1 MDTLNEIF
9 PIILSFLGAVLLIVL
24 IILITRLITTV
35 DKVNVLLDDLED
47 KSQSLNGL
55 FDAVGRLGD
64 TLSVANNR
72 ITGFFAGIANK
83 LFKEKRKKK
92 KVKVVEEEEDDE

>member
-9 PIILSFLGAVLLIVL
+9 PIVLCFLGAVLLIVL

-35 DKVNVLLDDLED
+35 DKVNILLDDLED

-64 TLSVANNR
+64 TISVANNR
-72 ITGFFAGIANK
+72 ITGFFAGVASK
-83 LFKEKRKKK
+83 LFKEKKKK
-92 KVKVVEEEEDDE
+92 KKAKVEEEEEDDE